1 MKKNKFPVLET
12 LLLLAIELLAGVIIN
27 VGAIILR
34 LFDYTVI
41 LGTLLGTAVA
51 VLNFVFLSIAVNR
64 ALDQVLEGFKVDER
78 KLDEALDKVIAE
90 RDGSDGSEDGADG
103 EDDDEIDDA
112 AARFAKENQMKV
124 QNAVK
129 LSYIVRTATIV
140 ATLIVALLTKQFN
153 LITTLIP
160 LLTFRAMLG
169 VASAVAEKTRK
180 KEG

>member
-1 MKKNKFPVLET
+1 MKKNKFPMLET

-27 VGAIILR
+27 VSAIVLR

-64 ALDQVLEGFKVDER
+64 ALDQVLDGFKVDER
-78 KLDEALDKVIAE
+78 KLDEALE
-90 RDGSDGSEDGADG
+90 RAAADGEGSEDGADG

-153 LITTLIP
+153 LTTTLIP

-169 VASAVAEKTRK
+169 VASAVAEKIRK

>member
-1 MKKNKFPVLET
+1 
-12 LLLLAIELLAGVIIN
+12 
-27 VGAIILR
+27 
-34 LFDYTVI
+34 
-41 LGTLLGTAVA
+41 
-51 VLNFVFLSIAVNR
+51 
-64 ALDQVLEGFKVDER
+64 
-78 KLDEALDKVIAE
+78 
-90 RDGSDGSEDGADG
+90 
-103 EDDDEIDDA
+103 
-112 AARFAKENQMKV
+112 MKV

>member
-1 MKKNKFPVLET
+1 MKKNKFPGLET
-12 LLLLAIELLAGVIIN
+12 LLLLSIELLAGVIIN

-64 ALDQVLEGFKVDER
+64 ALDQVLEGFKVDEQ
-78 KLDEALDKVIAE
+78 KLDEAPHKVIAE
-90 RDGSDGSEDGADG
+90 GDTNSSEDGTDG
-103 EDDDEIDDA
+103 EDEYEIDDA

-140 ATLIVALLTKQFN
+140 ATLILALLTKQFN
-153 LITTLIP
+153 LTTTLIP

-169 VASAVAEKTRK
+169 VASAVAEKIRK

>member
-78 KLDEALDKVIAE
+78 KLDEALDKAIAE
-90 RDGSDGSEDGADG
+90 GDTNSSEDCADG

-153 LITTLIP
+153 LATTLIP

-169 VASAVAEKTRK
+169 VASAVAEKIRK